1 MNHCKYS
8 VKDTLTPLPA
18 SVTSC
23 ATVDESGREQI
34 VTDLMIHR
42 ACEMMDADQLWP
54 VAGGVRRGAY
64 SALVVPV
71 RGATIL
77 PFAS

>member
-18 SVTSC
+18 SVTAC
-23 ATVDESGREQI
+23 ATIDESGREQI
-34 VTDLMIHR
+34 VTDVMIHR

-54 VAGGVRRGAY
+54 ITGVKRSPH
-64 SALVVPV
+64 SALVAPV
-71 RGATIL
+71 CGATIL